1 MQRKTVNRN
10 DLVFW
15 WMEEGDQ
22 GILWPK
28 EYVRYDLQWP
38 TDIEKYSHYIRPQVA
53 NRKEAQDTAVVLPA
67 ITIPNIDYQDPDKID
82 GDLRGHITGDY
93 KYYSHLDT
101 SCPAHRALIR
111 FTAGNNV
118 HYERVYSWLD
128 DALKQDVSF
137 AGSVVED
144 LGAWDSS
151 AQTLNIAD
159 SPKAPRLHSETVF
172 VGQRITPPAG
182 ELGSVTT
189 VDDYLSGY
197 INYDETLERGR
208 GDLLALRHISTHLV
222 RVLRKPIKGSIIP
235 VNSMPNDN
243 KLEVWW
249 FRDTNFESEKGFSS
263 VYWPSVIAT
272 YNIEWPLEGNSF
284 YWEIVLASND
294 GSGPL
299 ASLQANGRVYF
310 QNNPS
315 KPGYNPNE

>member
-1 MQRKTVNRN
+1 MYAKKKTVNRN
-10 DLVFW
+10 DLVSVDGG
-15 WMEEGDQ
+15 GDQ

-137 AGSVVED
+137 AGSGVED

-159 SPKAPRLHSETVF
+159 SPKARGYIPRQF
-172 VGQRITPPAG
+172 CWPKITPPAG

-208 GDLLALRHISTHLV
+208 GDLFSATAYIDPLSEGFEEAN
-222 RVLRKPIKGSIIP
+222 KGSIIP

-249 FRDTNFESEKGFSS
+249 FRDTNLKKDS
-263 VYWPSVIAT
+263 V
-272 YNIEWPLEGNSF
+272 
-284 YWEIVLASND
+284 AST
-294 GSGPL
+294 GRVQHIIS
-299 ASLQANGRVYF
+299 NGR
-310 QNNPS
+310 
-315 KPGYNPNE
+315 